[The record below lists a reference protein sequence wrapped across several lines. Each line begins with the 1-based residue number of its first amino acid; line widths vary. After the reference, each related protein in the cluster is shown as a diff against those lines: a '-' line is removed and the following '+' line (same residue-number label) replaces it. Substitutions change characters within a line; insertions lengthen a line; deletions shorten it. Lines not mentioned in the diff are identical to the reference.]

1 MRQKSQ
7 LDKEE
12 NLLDKYLKNQLI
24 IRILF
29 QKRVTLILN
38 KHLKLIEVKVLMLE

>member
-12 NLLDKYLKNQLI
+12 NPLDKYFKKQLI
-24 IRILF
+24 IDIIF
-29 QKRVTLILN
+29 QKRVTLIHN

>member
-12 NLLDKYLKNQLI
+12 NLLDKYFKNQLI
-24 IRILF
+24 IRKLF

-38 KHLKLIEVKVLMLE
+38 KRLKLIEVKVLMLE